1 MHSGA
6 GWLRFEDTDS
16 AGGRPPP
23 RLRGG
28 RHACDPEAMDHAP
41 HPIKTAAQLDY
52 AQRLAFVVE
61 LAERLHVYGTTA
73 QRLEGALDSVA
84 TSLKLDCEPWSNPTG
99 LILTFSDPTRP
110 PGESDTTRVI
120 RLPPGDTDLA
130 KLCEVDRIAEEVM
143 AGRLGLVAGHAALRA
158 LDRPHDWRWH
168 AMQLLGLGLAA
179 GSVAGLFRLPWLD
192 IAVATVTG
200 LLIGSIDFLARR
212 RPQVREAGE
221 ALAGLLAG
229 AVAIGVATFVAPLN
243 LNTGII
249 AALIVLV
256 PGMTLTNAV
265 NELTSQ
271 HLVSGTARF
280 AGALTTVMK
289 LAVGTII
296 ALSLARL
303 LGFEPQVRALRPQ
316 SDAVEWASLA
326 LAAYAFAVLF
336 RAARRDY
343 LLVMLSAIAGYLISR
358 LAGGAWGSPAG
369 IFLSALVMTAGG
381 NGYARWVKRPG
392 ALVRVPGIIML
403 VPGSASLRGV
413 MNLIQQQDV
422 AAGQDAALAVLNILL
437 ALVAGLLFGNLL
449 LPTRRNL

>member
-1 MHSGA
+1 MA
-6 GWLRFEDTDS
+6 S
-16 AGGRPPP
+16 ATTTSATTGY
-23 RLRGG
+23 
-28 RHACDPEAMDHAP
+28 
-41 HPIKTAAQLDY
+41 AA
-52 AQRLAFVVE
+52 RLAFVVE
-61 LAERLHVYGTTA
+61 LAEHLHAYGTTA
-73 QRLEGALDSVA
+73 QRLEGALNAVA
-84 TSLKLDCEPWSNPTG
+84 ASLQLECEPWSNPTG
-99 LILTFSDPTRP
+99 LILTFSDPRRP

-143 AGRLGLVAGHAALRA
+143 AGRLDLEAGHAALRA
-158 LDRPHDWRWH
+158 LDRPSSRRWR
-168 AMQLLGLGLAA
+168 AMQVLGFGLAA
-179 GSVAGLFRLPWLD
+179 GSVAGLLRLPWLD
-192 IAVATVTG
+192 ISVATVTG
-200 LLIGSIDFLARR
+200 LLIGSLEMAGRR
-212 RPQVREAGE
+212 RPQVKEAGE
-221 ALAGLLAG
+221 ALAALVAG
-229 AVAIGVATFVAPLN
+229 FVAILAAAYIAPLN
-243 LNTGII
+243 LNTVII
-249 AALIVLV
+249 ASLIVLV
-256 PGMTLTNAV
+256 PGMNLTNAV

-296 ALSLARL
+296 ALTLSQLM
-303 LGFEPQVRALRPQ
+303 GVVPHVRALRPQ
-316 SDAVEWASLA
+316 PDWVEWVSLA

-343 LLVMLSAIAGYLISR
+343 PLVMASAIAGYLVSR

-369 IFLSALVMTAGG
+369 IFLSALAMTAAG
-381 NGYARWVKRPG
+381 NGYARWIKRPG

-422 AAGQDAALAVLNILL
+422 AAGQDAALTVMNILL
-437 ALVAGLLFGNLL
+437 ALIAGLLFGNLL